1 LISATELLKDKGLKA
16 FAKKVIK
23 KIIGRS

>member
-16 FAKKVIK
+16 FTKKVVK
-23 KIIGRS
+23 KLIGRA